1 MSFCSECGAALPS
14 DARFCMG
21 CGTPVQH
28 RTTDAGQP
36 TDDAAPP
43 TDASSGS
50 TAWTAPQTSVQLMA
64 PEPIAAEPGV
74 VAHLDECLQSTE
86 SDGVA
91 TFSYKEDTAYADDEE
106 ERESA
111 TSEETFSMRG
121 EVTTE
126 GDSLT
131 VTWP

>member
-1 MSFCSECGAALPS
+1 MSFCSECGAALPP
-14 DARFCMG
+14 DARFCTG

-43 TDASSGS
+43 TNASSGS
-50 TAWTAPQTSVQLMA
+50 TGWTAPRTSVHL
-64 PEPIAAEPGV
+64 AAVQPTWTVTDPDGFSGAQV
-74 VAHLDECLQSTE
+74 RTE

-91 TFSYKEDTAYADDEE
+91 TFSYEEDTAYADDEE
-106 ERESA
+106 EWESA
-111 TSEETFSMRG
+111 TSEETFSMWG
-121 EVTTE
+121 EVTIE

-131 VTWP
+131 VTWD